1 MKKIYAKPQTT
12 VIEVKT
18 ESLLVNYSNAEA
30 SSSAVTLSRGGDSS
44 FFDDDDED

>member
-18 ESLLVNYSNAEA
+18 ESLLVNYSNTQAA
-30 SSSAVTLSRGGDSS
+30 QGATVLSREGDSS
-44 FFDDDDED
+44 FFDDDED